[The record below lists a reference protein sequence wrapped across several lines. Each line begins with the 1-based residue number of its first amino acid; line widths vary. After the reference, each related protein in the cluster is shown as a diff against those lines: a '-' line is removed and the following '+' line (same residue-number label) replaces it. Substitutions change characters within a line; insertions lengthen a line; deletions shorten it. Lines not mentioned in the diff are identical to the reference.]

1 MAIEDD
7 IEMQWVMAWSDVY
20 EIIGDRWDV
29 RCLLPDGQVVDA
41 EACRGWLQ
49 EQVYE
54 GWSVK
59 VEPGWVLGKQGIV
72 ASHWQ

>member
-7 IEMQWVMAWSDVY
+7 IEMRWVNAWNDMYDIV
-20 EIIGDRWDV
+20 GDRRDV
-29 RCLLPDGQVVDA
+29 RCLLPNGQVVDT

-59 VEPGWVLGKQGIV
+59 AEPSWVLGKQGIV
-72 ASHWQ
+72 ASRWQ